1 MIVVTGGCGFIG
13 SNLVKYL
20 NSLKKKNI
28 LIVDSITKKKKKNLK
43 ELKYKKIENKEIF
56 LKKLS
61 NGNYNNK
68 INVIFHYGACSDTT
82 NTNWK
87 YLYKNNY
94 VYSKKL
100 IKFAINNKIK
110 ILYASSASIYGLNAN
125 NQKESSLNHKPINYY
140 AKSKFLVDKFAKEM
154 KSKYVIGL
162 RFFNVY
168 GKNETHKMKMMSPIT
183 KFYLDIKSKK
193 KCKIF
198 GKYGGYKKG
207 EHSRDFIY
215 VEDCNK
221 IAIWLLKKDVYGIF
235 NVGTGKSI
243 KFIDVANSIIK
254 KIGYGKIEFVNFPKN
269 LKKKYQCY
277 TKANMN
283 KLLNKGFNQ
292 KFCSV
297 EDALKKINF

>member
-13 SNLVKYL
+13 SNLVEYL
-20 NSLKKKNI
+20 NSLKKKDI
-28 LIVDSITKKKKKNLK
+28 LIVDSITKKKGGNLK
-43 ELKYKKIENKEIF
+43 SLKYKKIENKEIF

-61 NGNYNNK
+61 DGKYDNK
-68 INVIFHYGACSDTT
+68 IDVIFHYGACSDTT

-100 IKFAINNKIK
+100 IQFAINNKIK

-140 AKSKFLVDKFAKEM
+140 AKSKFLVDKFAKKM
-154 KSKYVIGL
+154 KSRHVIGL

-183 KFYLDIKSKK
+183 KFYLDIKNKK

-198 GKYGGYKKG
+198 GEYGGYKKG

-221 IAIWLLKKDVYGIF
+221 IAIWLLKKNEYGIF

-243 KFIDVANSIIK
+243 KFIEVAKSIIK
-254 KIGYGKIEFVNFPKN
+254 KIGYGKIEFVNFPKKLN
-269 LKKKYQCY
+269 KKYQCY
-277 TKANMN
+277 TKANMK
-283 KLLNKGFNQ
+283 KLLNKGFKKN
-292 KFCSV
+292 FYSID
-297 EDALKKINF
+297 DALKKINL